1 MTCLRNRGTG
11 GQVHGAGASVN
22 HIVFWQDYTLR
33 SARGEKPDRETFARE
48 VEQRNW
54 EAPAQVDESSWTETK
69 RRFRKSY
76 VRALQGLP
84 PIE

>member
-1 MTCLRNRGTG
+1 
-11 GQVHGAGASVN
+11 
-22 HIVFWQDYTLR
+22 
-33 SARGEKPDRETFARE
+33 

-54 EAPAQVDESSWTETK
+54 EEPAQVGESSWTETK
-69 RRFRKSY
+69 RRFRESY

>member
-1 MTCLRNRGTG
+1 
-11 GQVHGAGASVN
+11 
-22 HIVFWQDYTLR
+22 
-33 SARGEKPDRETFARE
+33 

-54 EAPAQVDESSWTETK
+54 EESAQVGESSWTETK
-69 RRFRKSY
+69 RRFRESY